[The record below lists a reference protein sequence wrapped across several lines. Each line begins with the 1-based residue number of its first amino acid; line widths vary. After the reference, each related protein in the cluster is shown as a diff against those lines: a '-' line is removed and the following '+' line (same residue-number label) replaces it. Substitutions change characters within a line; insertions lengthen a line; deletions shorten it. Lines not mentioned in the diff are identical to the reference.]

1 MGILRKI
8 RKSNVKLTKKRIVLL
23 IFTLIMATFAW
34 IAYFKILSPTFQM
47 HINAWNISIFVD
59 ENQNGVAEPAEERD
73 KTSAIEVNF
82 LEMYPDMNQEK
93 VDIIIQNNGDTPAIF
108 TYELSDVAFL
118 GESYTVVDDAEQSRL
133 ENPDGKYIQRGT
145 STEAAGIMTYELIN
159 EPETFPFKFTVENCD
174 SIAGGAEG
182 AITVKALWADA
193 NEEITED
200 EKNELDSQ
208 WGYGVAEFIKN
219 NPTIAPFQFNIKINA
234 IGLGE
239 SDRFAF
245 TKKITPENY
254 GDFVDYPIDLNGDG
268 DTTNDWK
275 IFYEDNNNIFIIAAG
290 YVENTWIS
298 DEVMDKSDGNYSTY
312 GAFVPTNKYKDEKVP
327 AEIINKYML
336 SLAIPSL
343 NSNYKATR
351 AMLYSKPTTETPQIS
366 ESWNQFIDTS
376 LADSATAAPT
386 IEMFVK
392 SWNRKYN
399 SIEGY
404 SELKCAWN
412 VQMQGY
418 EINGDNRVD
427 VEGYENAPLYFI
439 LENDKD
445 DCNGYWLA
453 APSVTESDAV
463 DSNTFQM
470 GVSKS
475 GTIGSAGIQYKGV
488 SIRPVVCLNEN
499 VKAELRIVYETET
512 EDENVVAIEEGSEV
526 TNEVG
531 NVTESEPQIKYKVW
545 ELSR

>member
-8 RKSNVKLTKKRIVLL
+8 RKSNIKITKKRIVLL

-34 IAYFKILSPTFQM
+34 IAYYKILSPTFQM

-133 ENPDGKYIQRGT
+133 ENPDGKFIQRGT

-182 AITVKALWADA
+182 AITVKALWADVSDD
-193 NEEITED
+193 ITED

-234 IGLGE
+234 IGLDE

-275 IFYEDNNNIFIIAAG
+275 IFYEDNKNIFIIAAG
-290 YVENTWIS
+290 YAPNSMVSEEIMTRS
-298 DEVMDKSDGNYSTY
+298 TGEFANYCVY
-312 GAFVPTNKYKDEKVP
+312 MPDNKLINSSIDQ
-327 AEIINKYML
+327 AIINKYML
-336 SLAIPSL
+336 RSAVATS
-343 NSNYKATR
+343 NSNYKKTANLMATT
-351 AMLYSKPTTETPQIS
+351 YWENFVDST
-366 ESWNQFIDTS
+366 
-376 LADSATAAPT
+376 LADSAVGAPT

-392 SWNRKYN
+392 SWNQKFINDEDYFELKTTWV
-399 SIEGY
+399 IEEEGY
-404 SELKCAWN
+404 IVNE
-412 VQMQGY
+412 
-418 EINGDNRVD
+418 
-427 VEGYENAPLYFI
+427 EGWTLQIPRFENAELYFPYTTSDNI
-439 LENDKD
+439 DGTEQGDVL
-445 DCNGYWLA
+445 GYWVA
-453 APSVTESDAV
+453 SPSQFGKAYVYRITPCYREIAV
-463 DSNTFQM
+463 FRDENHNYA
-470 GVSKS
+470 V
-475 GTIGSAGIQYKGV
+475 
-488 SIRPVVCLNEN
+488 RPVVCLNEH
-499 VKAELRIVYETET
+499 VKAELRVVYETEP
-512 EDENVVAIEEGSEV
+512 EDENVVAIEEGGEV
-526 TNEVG
+526 TNEVE
-531 NVTESEPQIKYKVW
+531 NVVESEPQIKYRIW

>member
-8 RKSNVKLTKKRIVLL
+8 RKSNIKITKKRIVLL

-34 IAYFKILSPTFQM
+34 IAYYKILSPTFQM

-118 GESYTVVDDAEQSRL
+118 GESYLVVDDAEQSRL
-133 ENPDGKYIQRGT
+133 DDPDGKYIQRGT

-182 AITVKALWADA
+182 SITVKAIWAEATGDV
-193 NEEITED
+193 TED

-234 IGLGE
+234 IGLRE

-245 TKKITPENY
+245 TKKINPENY

-275 IFYEDNNNIFIIAAG
+275 IFYEDNKNIYIIAAG
-290 YVENTWIS
+290 YAPNSMVSETIMNRTT
-298 DEVMDKSDGNYSTY
+298 GNYGVAMPPNKLINTTIDQAVINKFMLST
-312 GAFVPTNKYKDEKVP
+312 AIPSDTNKYK
-327 AEIINKYML
+327 
-336 SLAIPSL
+336 
-343 NSNYKATR
+343 
-351 AMLYSKPTTETPQIS
+351 
-366 ESWNQFIDTS
+366 
-376 LADSATAAPT
+376 ATASLLTTTYWENFVNNTYADYAIGSPT
-386 IEMFVK
+386 IEMFTR
-392 SWNRKYN
+392 SWNKKYN
-399 SIEGY
+399 LEEGF
-404 SELKCAWN
+404 SELKCSWN
-412 VQMQGY
+412 VQDAGY
-418 EINGDNRVD
+418 EINGDYRTEV
-427 VEGYENAPLYFI
+427 VGFENAELYFPKEDI
-439 LENDKD
+439 DASLQ
-445 DCNGYWLA
+445 GYFIA
-453 APSVTESDAV
+453 APSVREASTE
-463 DSNTFQM
+463 FIM
-470 GVSKS
+470 GVGLS
-475 GTIGSAGIQYKGV
+475 GGYIGAGGYNNQQV
-488 SIRPVVCLNEN
+488 AIRPVVCLNEH
-499 VKAELRIVYETET
+499 VKAELRIVYEP
-512 EDENVVAIEEGSEV
+512 ENEGGDEV
-526 TNEVG
+526 TNEVTDEVTNISESEDTNEVTNETG
-531 NVTESEPQIKYKVW
+531 DVTESEPEIRYRIW